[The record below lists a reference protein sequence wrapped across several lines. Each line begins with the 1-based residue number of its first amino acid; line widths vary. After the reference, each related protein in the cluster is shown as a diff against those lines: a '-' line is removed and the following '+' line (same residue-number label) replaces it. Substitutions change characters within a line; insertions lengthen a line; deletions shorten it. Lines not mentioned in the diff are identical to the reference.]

1 MSIHLTYSYTTNLT
15 TKEKTDVDLKV
26 KKNREE
32 FLRGFRKGMKM
43 SISIY
48 SILTLLQSTIIA
60 ANASDIPLPSPP
72 GNPVPMPGNPVPG
85 YPVPVPMPGNL
96 MPGNPVPVPVPVPGN
111 PVPVGL
117 VPILKPGMQPFS
129 AATKGAFVGAGTAI
143 CSAALQTGDFAL
155 GFSCAML
162 VVIAGIVMNRP
173 D

>member
-72 GNPVPMPGNPVPG
+72 GNPVPG
-85 YPVPVPMPGNL
+85 YPVPVPMPGN
-96 MPGNPVPVPVPVPGN
+96 PVPVPVPGN

>member
-85 YPVPVPMPGNL
+85 YPVPV
-96 MPGNPVPVPVPVPGN
+96 
-111 PVPVGL
+111 GL